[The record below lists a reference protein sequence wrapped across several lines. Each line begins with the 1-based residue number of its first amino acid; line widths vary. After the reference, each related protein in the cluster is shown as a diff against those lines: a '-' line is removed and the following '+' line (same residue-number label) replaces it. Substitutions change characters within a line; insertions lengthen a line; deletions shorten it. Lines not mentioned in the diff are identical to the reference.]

1 MSTEPSKSPLHFF
14 AELGDLLMKYIGQP
28 GYAIAMV
35 IIGWVIW
42 PVGALMASLL
52 IASIYRRAHPQLG
65 ATVEPGQTAPSRQ
78 RVDEEWLVLGGL
90 VLIGIGVYW
99 LAWVY
104 IPQLPWALVI
114 MAFGLLLILLGFARR
129 GGRSP

>member
-1 MSTEPSKSPLHFF
+1 MSTEPSKSPLRFF
-14 AELGDLLMKYIGQP
+14 AELGDLLAKYIVQP

-35 IIGWVIW
+35 IVGWIIW
-42 PVGALMASLL
+42 PVGALIASLL
-52 IASIYRRAHPQLG
+52 IARLYQRAHQQPG
-65 ATVEPGQTAPSRQ
+65 ATVEPGPTAPSAR
-78 RVDEEWLVLGGL
+78 RVEEEWLVLGGL
-90 VLIGIGVYW
+90 ILIGIGVYW

-114 MAFGLLLILLGFARR
+114 MAFGLLLISLGFARR